1 MPKQEQR
8 CFPCSATNKLKFIHK
23 NGSFELGKK
32 TYIMGILNVTPDSFY
47 DGGRYNSCEKAL
59 AQAQKMV
66 RDGADIIDIGANSTR
81 PDAEILS
88 EYEELQIIREYVPL
102 LTEKINTVFSVDT
115 FYPAV
120 AEYALNN
127 GVSIINDVSGV
138 FNEKMV
144 ETVKKHKC
152 GYALMYNGRTAENNS
167 DKISVTDK
175 AVSFFEQ
182 MLEKCKKYG
191 IPPEYIMLD
200 SGIGFSGSFDEDIE
214 LIKNTSELKN
224 KSCAYLTALSN
235 KRVIK
240 NSSGADGEDRVYGTL
255 AANVLAVAGG
265 TDFVRVHNV
274 KENRLAINTADR
286 IIRGK

>member
-1 MPKQEQR
+1 MR
-8 CFPCSATNKLKFIHK
+8 FIHK
-23 NGSFELGKK
+23 NGFFELGKK

-47 DGGRYNSCEKAL
+47 DGGRYNSREKAL
-59 AQAQKMV
+59 EQALKMV
-66 RDGADIIDIGANSTR
+66 QDGADIIDIGANSTR
-81 PDAEILS
+81 PNAEVLS
-88 EYEELQIIREYVPL
+88 AEEELNIIKEYIPF
-102 LTEKINTVFSVDT
+102 LTEKVNAVFSVDT
-115 FYPAV
+115 FYPEV

-127 GVSIINDVSGV
+127 GVSVINDVSGV
-138 FNEKMV
+138 FNEKMA

-152 GYALMYNGRTAENNS
+152 GWIIVYNGRVFENDNGENP
-167 DKISVTDK
+167 VTDK
-175 AVSFFEQ
+175 VLAFFAK
-182 MLEKCKKYG
+182 MLENCKNFG
-191 IPPEYIMLD
+191 ISSEYIMLD

-214 LIKNTSELKN
+214 LIKNTSLLKN
-224 KSCAYLTALSN
+224 NGCAYLTALSN

>member
-1 MPKQEQR
+1 M
-8 CFPCSATNKLKFIHK
+8 KFIHK
-23 NGSFELGKK
+23 NGFFELGKK

-47 DGGRYNSCEKAL
+47 DGGRYNSREKASE
-59 AQAQKMV
+59 QALKMV
-66 RDGADIIDIGANSTR
+66 QDGADIIDIGANSTR
-81 PDAEILS
+81 PNAEVLS
-88 EYEELQIIREYVPL
+88 AEEELNIIKEYIPF
-102 LTEKINTVFSVDT
+102 LTEKVNAVFSVDT
-115 FYPAV
+115 FYPEV

-127 GVSIINDVSGV
+127 GVSVINDVSGV
-138 FNEKMV
+138 FNKKMA

-152 GYALMYNGRTAENNS
+152 GWIIMYNGRVFENDNGENP
-167 DKISVTDK
+167 VTDK
-175 AVSFFEQ
+175 VLAFFAK
-182 MLEKCKKYG
+182 MLENCKNLG
-191 IPPEYIMLD
+191 ISSEYIMLD

-214 LIKNTSELKN
+214 MIKNTSLLKN
-224 KSCAYLTALSN
+224 NGCAYLTALSN

>member
-1 MPKQEQR
+1 
-8 CFPCSATNKLKFIHK
+8 
-23 NGSFELGKK
+23 
-32 TYIMGILNVTPDSFY
+32 MGILNVTPDSFY

-66 RDGADIIDIGANSTR
+66 QDGADIIDIGANSTR

-88 EYEELQIIREYVPL
+88 EDEELQIIREYVPL
-102 LTEKINTVFSVDT
+102 LTEKVNTVFSVDT

-144 ETVKKHKC
+144 ETVNKHKC
-152 GYALMYNGRTAENNS
+152 GYVLMYNGRTAENNS

-182 MLEKCKKYG
+182 MLEKCKEYG

-214 LIKNTSELKN
+214 LIKNISELKN

-240 NSSGADGEDRVYGTL
+240 NSSEANGEDRVYGTL
-255 AANVLAVAGG
+255 AANVLAAAGG
-265 TDFVRVHNV
+265 ADFVRVHNV
-274 KENRLAINTADR
+274 KENRLALNTADR

>member
-1 MPKQEQR
+1 MMR
-8 CFPCSATNKLKFIHK
+8 FIHK
-23 NGSFELGKK
+23 NGFFELGKK

-47 DGGRYNSCEKAL
+47 DGGRYNSREKASE
-59 AQAQKMV
+59 QALKMV
-66 RDGADIIDIGANSTR
+66 QDGADIIDIGANSTR
-81 PDAEILS
+81 PNAEVLS
-88 EYEELQIIREYVPL
+88 AEEELNIIKKYIPF
-102 LTEKINTVFSVDT
+102 LTEKVNAVFSVDT
-115 FYPAV
+115 FYPEV

-127 GVSIINDVSGV
+127 GVSVINDVSGV
-138 FNEKMV
+138 FNEKMA

-152 GYALMYNGRTAENNS
+152 GWIIMYNGRVFENDNGENP
-167 DKISVTDK
+167 VTDK
-175 AVSFFEQ
+175 VLAFFAK
-182 MLEKCKKYG
+182 MLEICKNFG
-191 IPPEYIMLD
+191 ISSEYIMLD

-214 LIKNTSELKN
+214 LIKNTSLLKN
-224 KSCAYLTALSN
+224 NGCAYLTALSN

>member
-1 MPKQEQR
+1 M
-8 CFPCSATNKLKFIHK
+8 KFIHK

-47 DGGRYNSCEKAL
+47 DGGRYNSREKAL
-59 AQAQKMV
+59 EQALKMV
-66 RDGADIIDIGANSTR
+66 QDGADIIDIGANSTR
-81 PDAEILS
+81 PNAEVLS
-88 EYEELQIIREYVPL
+88 AEEELNIIKEYIPF
-102 LTEKINTVFSVDT
+102 LTENVTAVFSVDT
-115 FYPAV
+115 FYPEV

-127 GVSIINDVSGV
+127 GVSLINDVSGV
-138 FNEKMV
+138 FNKKMA

-152 GYALMYNGRTAENNS
+152 GWIIMYNGRVFENDNGENP
-167 DKISVTDK
+167 VTDK
-175 AVSFFEQ
+175 VSAFFAR
-182 MLEKCKKYG
+182 MLEKCKNFG
-191 IPPEYIMLD
+191 ISSEYIMLD
-200 SGIGFSGSFDEDIE
+200 SGIGFSVSFDEDIE
-214 LIKNTSELKN
+214 MIKNTSLLKN
-224 KSCAYLTALSN
+224 NGCAYLTALSN

-240 NSSGADGEDRVYGTL
+240 NSSGADGEDRVYGTV

>member
-1 MPKQEQR
+1 MMR
-8 CFPCSATNKLKFIHK
+8 FIHK
-23 NGSFELGKK
+23 NGFFELGKK

-47 DGGRYNSCEKAL
+47 DGGRYNSREKAL
-59 AQAQKMV
+59 EQALKMV
-66 RDGADIIDIGANSTR
+66 QDGADIIDIGANSTR
-81 PDAEILS
+81 PNAEVLS
-88 EYEELQIIREYVPL
+88 AEEELNIIKEYIPF
-102 LTEKINTVFSVDT
+102 LTEKVNAVFSVDT
-115 FYPAV
+115 FYPEV

-127 GVSIINDVSGV
+127 GVSVINDVSGV
-138 FNEKMV
+138 FNEKMA

-152 GYALMYNGRTAENNS
+152 GWIIMYNGRVFENDNGENP
-167 DKISVTDK
+167 VTDK
-175 AVSFFEQ
+175 VSAFFTQ
-182 MLEKCKKYG
+182 MLKKCKNLG
-191 IPPEYIMLD
+191 ISSEYIMLD

-214 LIKNTSELKN
+214 LIKNTSLLKN
-224 KSCAYLTALSN
+224 NGCAYLTALSN

>member
-1 MPKQEQR
+1 M
-8 CFPCSATNKLKFIHK
+8 KFIHK
-23 NGSFELGKK
+23 NGFFELGKK

-47 DGGRYNSCEKAL
+47 DGGRYNSREKAL
-59 AQAQKMV
+59 EQALKMV
-66 RDGADIIDIGANSTR
+66 QDGADIIDIGANSTR
-81 PDAEILS
+81 PNAEVLS
-88 EYEELQIIREYVPL
+88 AEEELNIIKEYIPF
-102 LTEKINTVFSVDT
+102 LTEKVNAVFSVDT
-115 FYPAV
+115 FYPEV

-127 GVSIINDVSGV
+127 GVSVINDVSGV
-138 FNEKMV
+138 FNEKMA

-152 GYALMYNGRTAENNS
+152 GWIIMYNGRVFENDNGENS
-167 DKISVTDK
+167 LTDK
-175 AVSFFEQ
+175 VSAFFTQ
-182 MLEKCKKYG
+182 MLKKCKNLG
-191 IPPEYIMLD
+191 ISSEYIMFD

-214 LIKNTSELKN
+214 LIKNTSLLKN
-224 KSCAYLTALSN
+224 NGCAYLTALSN

>member
-1 MPKQEQR
+1 M
-8 CFPCSATNKLKFIHK
+8 KFIHK
-23 NGSFELGKK
+23 NGFFELGKK

-47 DGGRYNSCEKAL
+47 DGGRYNSREKAL
-59 AQAQKMV
+59 EQALKMV
-66 RDGADIIDIGANSTR
+66 QDGADIIDIGANSTR
-81 PDAEILS
+81 PNAEVLS
-88 EYEELQIIREYVPL
+88 AEEELNIIKKYIPF
-102 LTEKINTVFSVDT
+102 LTEKVNAVFSVDT
-115 FYPAV
+115 FYPEV

-127 GVSIINDVSGV
+127 GVSVINDVSGV
-138 FNEKMV
+138 FNKKMA

-152 GYALMYNGRTAENNS
+152 GWIIMYNGRVFENDNGENP
-167 DKISVTDK
+167 VTDK
-175 AVSFFEQ
+175 VLAFFAK
-182 MLEKCKKYG
+182 MLENCKNLG
-191 IPPEYIMLD
+191 ISSEYIMLD

-214 LIKNTSELKN
+214 MIKNTSLLKN
-224 KSCAYLTALSN
+224 NGCAYLTALSN

-286 IIRGK
+286 TIRGK

>member
-1 MPKQEQR
+1 MMR
-8 CFPCSATNKLKFIHK
+8 FIHK
-23 NGSFELGKK
+23 NGFFELGKK

-47 DGGRYNSCEKAL
+47 DGGRYNSREKAL
-59 AQAQKMV
+59 EQALKMV
-66 RDGADIIDIGANSTR
+66 QDGADIIDIGANSTR
-81 PDAEILS
+81 PNAEVLS
-88 EYEELQIIREYVPL
+88 AEEELNIIKEYIPF
-102 LTEKINTVFSVDT
+102 LTEKVNVVFSVDT
-115 FYPAV
+115 FYPEV

-127 GVSIINDVSGV
+127 GVSVINDVSGV
-138 FNEKMV
+138 FNKKMA

-152 GYALMYNGRTAENNS
+152 GWIIMYNGRVFEN
-167 DKISVTDK
+167 DTVEISVMDK
-175 AVSFFEQ
+175 VLAFFAK
-182 MLEKCKKYG
+182 MLEKCKNFG
-191 IPPEYIMLD
+191 ISSEYIMFD

-214 LIKNTSELKN
+214 LIKNTSLLKN
-224 KSCAYLTALSN
+224 NGCAYLTALSN